1 LFGDFGIDDTIALL
15 FLLFSK
21 EVEIIGIVADY
32 GNYERTGT
40 QQRFLLNYQ
49 ESKAKE
55 YTN

>member
-1 LFGDFGIDDTIALL
+1 MFGDFGIDDTIALL